1 MSKQAMYRFIPI
13 EVWEA
18 TEEVTDSEGN
28 TTTVRTCGDVAKY
41 PNARVSANEVVI
53 STNDDSG
60 THTKEE
66 ALAHI
71 EANWPTEMVE
81 VM

>member
-1 MSKQAMYRFIPI
+1 MPKQATYRFIPI
-13 EVWEA
+13 DVWEA

-28 TTTVRTCGDVAKY
+28 TITVRTCEDVAKY
-41 PNARVSANEVVI
+41 PNARVGVNEVVI
-53 STNDDSG
+53 STNDGSG

-71 EANWPTEMVE
+71 ESSWPRDESLIA
-81 VM
+81 

>member
-1 MSKQAMYRFIPI
+1 MFKEAMYRFIPLD
-13 EVWEA
+13 VWEA

-28 TTTVRTCGDVAKY
+28 TVTVRTCEDVAKY
-41 PNARVSANEVVI
+41 PNARVGEDEVVI
-53 STNDDSG
+53 SCNDDSG

-71 EANWPTEMVE
+71 EANWVIEDQLPN
-81 VM
+81 

>member
-1 MSKQAMYRFIPI
+1 MSKQAMYRFIPLD
-13 EVWEA
+13 VWEA

-28 TTTVRTCGDVAKY
+28 ITPVRTCEDVAKY
-41 PNARVSANEVVI
+41 PNARVSVNEVVI
-53 STNDDSG
+53 SCNDDSG

-71 EANWPTEMVE
+71 EANWPKQEEPTD
-81 VM
+81 